1 MILDLQPAYVLHS
14 RPYRDSSALVDLLT
28 LHGGLHRVVWRGA
41 RRGKGIRPQAFTPLL
56 VALYGRGELKTLKQA
71 EVAGSHVRLQGEALF
86 SGLYL
91 NELLVRLLSF
101 GDPQTLLF
109 SAYQTALEQLVG
121 ERSVEPVLR
130 EFEWQLLDLMGYG
143 FSLLHDAQDQPLLP
157 SALYLWDAEQG
168 LLRVDHE
175 QPGLLP
181 GAGLLAMAVSDW
193 QHPAAL
199 HTAKRLMRK
208 ALAVHLGDRPLM
220 SRQLFSVGRDTK
232 S

>member
-1 MILDLQPAYVLHS
+1 MSFDLQPAYVLHS

-28 LHGGLHRVVWRGA
+28 LREGMQRVVWRGA
-41 RRGKGIRPQAFTPLL
+41 RRGKGIKPQPFTPMVLS
-56 VALYGRGELKTLKQA
+56 LYGRGDLKTLRQA

-91 NELLVRLLSF
+91 NELLVRLLSS

-109 SAYQTALEQLVG
+109 AAYQTALEQLAA
-121 ERSVEPVLR
+121 ERAVEPVLR
-130 EFEWQLLDLMGYG
+130 EFEWQLLDLLGYG
-143 FSLLHDAQDQPLLP
+143 FSLQVDATGEPL
-157 SALYLWDAEQG
+157 SATAVYRWEAEQG
-168 LLRVDHE
+168 LQAADSQ

-181 GAGLLAMAVSDW
+181 GAGLLAMASGDW

-220 SRQLFSVGRDTK
+220 SRQLFSAK
-232 S
+232 L

>member
-1 MILDLQPAYVLHS
+1 MSLDLQPAYVLHS

-28 LHGGLHRVVWRGA
+28 LHEGMQRVVWRGA
-41 RRGKGIRPQAFTPLL
+41 RRGKGIKPQPFTPLL
-56 VALYGRGELKTLKQA
+56 LSLYGRGDLKTLQQA

-91 NELLVRLLSF
+91 NELLVRLLSS

-109 SAYQTALEQLVG
+109 AAYQTALEQLAA
-121 ERSVEPVLR
+121 ERAVEPVLR
-130 EFEWQLLDLMGYG
+130 EFEWQLLDLLGYG
-143 FSLLHDAQDQPLLP
+143 FSLQRDAAGEPL
-157 SALYLWDAEQG
+157 SASAVYRWDAEQG
-168 LLRVDHE
+168 LQAADRE

-181 GAGLLAMAVSDW
+181 GAGLLAMAEGDW

-220 SRQLFSVGRDTK
+220 SRQLFSAK

>member
-1 MILDLQPAYVLHS
+1 MSLDLQPAYVLHS

-28 LHGGLHRVVWRGA
+28 LREGMQRVVWRGA
-41 RRGKGIRPQAFTPLL
+41 RRGKGVRPQAFTPLL
-56 VALYGRGELKTLKQA
+56 LCLYGRGELKTLQQA

-109 SAYQTALEQLVG
+109 AAYQRALEQLSAEVA
-121 ERSVEPVLR
+121 VEPVLR
-130 EFEWQLLDLMGYG
+130 EFEWQLLDLLGYG
-143 FSLLHDAQDQPLLP
+143 FSLQRDAADQPVSP
-157 SALYLWDAEQG
+157 SALYHWDAQQG
-168 LLRVDHE
+168 LQPVYIE

-181 GAGLLAMAVSDW
+181 GAGLLAMANGDW

-208 ALAVHLGDRPLM
+208 ALAEHLGDRPLV
-220 SRQLFSVGRDTK
+220 SRQLFSAGRESK
-232 S
+232 P

>member
-1 MILDLQPAYVLHS
+1 MELQPAYVLHS

-28 LHGGLHRVVWRGA
+28 LHGGLQRVVWRGA
-41 RRGKGIRPQAFTPLL
+41 RRNKGGRPQAFTPLL
-56 VALYGRGELKTLKQA
+56 VALYGRGDLKTLRQA

-91 NELLVRLLSF
+91 NELLVRLLSA

-109 SAYQTALEQLVG
+109 SAYQTALEQLAG
-121 ERSVEPVLR
+121 ERAVEPVLR

-143 FSLLHDAQDQPLLP
+143 FSLEYDASDQPLSP
-157 SALYLWDAEQG
+157 SAFYVWDAERG
-168 LLRVDHE
+168 LRPVEQE

-181 GAGLLAMAVSDW
+181 GAGLLAMGAYDW

-220 SRQLFSVGRDTK
+220 SRQLFSAGRGAP